1 MITEAVNC
9 YDLSIWLYPVN
20 TRALFN
26 QAIVFERM
34 GKTEKAKENYGRL
47 FSMRQSFPRLLANI
61 EEMESLLYLDE
72 RKIEDLDQEIY
83 LLRKGF
89 VTGRKEP
96 WREIANRLNR
106 TPGEV
111 RNRFNLALAK
121 LRSAEGEKAGDV

>member
-1 MITEAVNC
+1 
-9 YDLSIWLYPVN
+9 
-20 TRALFN
+20 
-26 QAIVFERM
+26 
-34 GKTEKAKENYGRL
+34 
-47 FSMRQSFPRLLANI
+47 MRQSFPRLLANI